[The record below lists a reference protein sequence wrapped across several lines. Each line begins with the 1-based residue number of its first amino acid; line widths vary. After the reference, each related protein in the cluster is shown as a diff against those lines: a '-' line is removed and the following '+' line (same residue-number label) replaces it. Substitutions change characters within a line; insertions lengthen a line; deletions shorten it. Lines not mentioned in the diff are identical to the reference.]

1 MKITVIAK
9 PNSKKEKIEVINEK
23 TLKIYISAPA
33 VDNKANE
40 AIIEVLSRYYKI
52 PKTSIFISKGQKSKI
67 KIVEINEFNRF

>member
-1 MKITVIAK
+1 M
-9 PNSKKEKIEVINEK
+9 
-23 TLKIYISAPA
+23 YISAPA

-40 AIIEVLSRYYKI
+40 AIIEVLSGYYKV